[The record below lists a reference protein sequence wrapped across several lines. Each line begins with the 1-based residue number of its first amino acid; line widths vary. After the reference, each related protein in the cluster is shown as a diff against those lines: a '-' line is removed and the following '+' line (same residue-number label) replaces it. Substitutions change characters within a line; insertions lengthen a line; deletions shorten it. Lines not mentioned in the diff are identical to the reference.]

1 MHNIIMVLSKWWTM
15 DILNKWTVNQSLKQI
30 KSIFFL
36 DEVSNNI
43 LREKS
48 HVVDYFFYIKHVF
61 VRATHYIAYFSFV
74 DNLRYKKYIVL
85 N

>member
-1 MHNIIMVLSKWWTM
+1 MNGKSKSKKKKI
-15 DILNKWTVNQSLKQI
+15 D
-30 KSIFFL
+30 FCL
-36 DEVSNNI
+36 DEVSNNF